1 MEIKELNILILYEKK
16 EKENNK
22 DYAYRVLKDNIMT
35 LNLKPGEL
43 VSETEL
49 SEKLGISRTPIRE
62 VLMRLKNEHL
72 IEVKP
77 QTGTYISLIDI
88 NMVDQGLFMRYTLE
102 NEVVNEACNNGLS
115 EDIIMELEK
124 NLFAQKLIANK
135 GDSAIEFHEL
145 DKEFHELL
153 FKGTNKVDI
162 WNCILNMSTHYNRM
176 RLLIELKHEKQ
187 KNIRDHEIYLD
198 LIKNKSSEGLDE
210 IIKSH
215 IKESTHYWMKIVE
228 ENDLMGYLKK

>member
-1 MEIKELNILILYEKK
+1 MILYEKK
-16 EKENNK
+16 EKENSK

-43 VSETEL
+43 LSEAEL

-77 QTGTYISLIDI
+77 QTGTYISLIDV

-102 NEVVNEACNNGLS
+102 KEVLKEACNGVS
-115 EDIIMELEK
+115 DEIIIELEK
-124 NLFAQKLIANK
+124 NLFTQKLIANK
-135 GDSAIEFHEL
+135 SDSAIEFHKL
-145 DKEFHELL
+145 DQEFHELL
-153 FKGTNKVDI
+153 FRATNKGEI

-176 RLLIELKHEKQ
+176 RLLIELKNEKKKNIKDHEK
-187 KNIRDHEIYLD
+187 YLE
-198 LIKNKSSEGLDE
+198 LIKNKTTEGLDG

-215 IKESTHYWMKIVE
+215 IKESTHDWMKIIE
-228 ENDLMGYLKK
+228 ENDLIKYLK

>member
-1 MEIKELNILILYEKK
+1 MILYEKK
-16 EKENNK
+16 EKENSK

-43 VSETEL
+43 LSEAEL

-72 IEVKP
+72 IEVKL

-102 NEVVNEACNNGLS
+102 KEVLKEACNGVS
-115 EDIIMELEK
+115 DEIIIELEK
-124 NLFAQKLIANK
+124 NLFTQKLIANK
-135 GDSAIEFHEL
+135 SDSAIEFHKL

-153 FKGTNKVDI
+153 FRATNKGEI

-176 RLLIELKHEKQ
+176 RLLIELKNEKKKNIKDHEK
-187 KNIRDHEIYLD
+187 YLE
-198 LIKNKSSEGLDE
+198 LIKNKTTKGLDE

-215 IKESTHYWMKIVE
+215 IKESTHDWMKIIE
-228 ENDLMGYLKK
+228 ENDLIKYLK

>member
-1 MEIKELNILILYEKK
+1 MILYDKK
-16 EKENNK
+16 EKENSK

-35 LNLKPGEL
+35 LNLKPGKL
-43 VSETEL
+43 LSETDL

-88 NMVDQGLFMRYTLE
+88 NMVEQALFMRYTLE
-102 NEVVNEACNNGLS
+102 KEVLKEACNGLS

-124 NLFAQKLIANK
+124 NLFAQKLISNK
-135 GDSAIEFHEL
+135 PDSAIEFHKL

-153 FKGTNKVDI
+153 FRGTNKGDI

-176 RLLIELKHEKQ
+176 RLLIELKNDKKKNIEDHEK
-187 KNIRDHEIYLD
+187 YLN
-198 LIKNKSSEGLDE
+198 LIKNKSTEGIDE
-210 IIKSH
+210 VIKSH
-215 IKESTHYWMKIVE
+215 IKDSTHDWSTISQ
-228 ENDLMGYLKK
+228 ENDLIKYLKHSN

>member
-1 MEIKELNILILYEKK
+1 MILYDKK
-16 EKENNK
+16 EKENSK

-43 VSETEL
+43 LSETDL

-88 NMVDQGLFMRYTLE
+88 NMVEQALFMRYTLE
-102 NEVVNEACNNGLS
+102 KEVLKEACNGLS

-124 NLFAQKLIANK
+124 NLFAQKLISNK
-135 GDSAIEFHEL
+135 PDSAIEFHKL

-153 FKGTNKVDI
+153 FRGTNKGDI

-176 RLLIELKHEKQ
+176 RLLIDSKNENK
-187 KNIRDHEIYLD
+187 KNIEDHDIYLK
-198 LIKNKSSEGLDE
+198 LIKDKCPQKIDE
-210 IIKSH
+210 IITSH
-215 IKESTHYWMKIVE
+215 IKKTNHDWLSIAE
-228 ENDLMGYLKK
+228 ENNLMEYLK